1 VVLRLVVL
9 LSGLLVISGCAT
21 VSKEQAETERL
32 MWEAASE
39 CRGRFVTIDRIDH
52 IDVYG
57 RLRFTY
63 RGPGYENDAFLRC
76 YQDEANAKL
85 RAAAHVPAERIV
97 LDEGAQREI
106 VVPGE
111 ITRGMLVVLAQ
122 INGLTHSW
130 LLVDTGASLT
140 VLSTKLAAQLELPI
154 NANTRRSLVRVAG
167 GREIPVPRVRL
178 ASMKLGTA
186 TIENLYVGVYDVFPT
201 TSQVHGVL
209 GMDFMRHF
217 NVSIDHG
224 RRRLVLTPRTE

>member
-1 VVLRLVVL
+1 LRYWVVVV
-9 LSGLLVISGCAT
+9 SGLFLLTSCAT

-32 MWEAASE
+32 MWDAASE
-39 CRGRFVTIDRIDH
+39 CRARYVTIHSIDH

-63 RGPGYENDAFLRC
+63 RGSGHENAAFLRC
-76 YQDEANAKL
+76 YQEERDAKL
-85 RAAAHVPAERIV
+85 RAAAHIPTERVV
-97 LDEGAQREI
+97 LGDGTKRRI

-111 ITRGMLVVLAQ
+111 ITRGMLVVPAL
-122 INGLTHSW
+122 INGATDSL

-140 VLSTKLAAQLELPI
+140 VLSPKLASELQLPI

-167 GREIPVPRVRL
+167 GREIAVPRVRL

-186 TIENLYVGVYDVFPT
+186 TVENLYIGVFDVFPAAP
-201 TSQVHGVL
+201 QIHGVL
-209 GMDFMRHF
+209 GMDFLRHF

-224 RRRLVLTPRTE
+224 RRRLVLTPLTE